1 MGATMLLQQRMT
13 PASDPMQQ
21 KMLYIMPIMFSY
33 ISLNLPSGLV
43 LYWLLSNVL
52 GIAHQYY
59 FLKQQKKATT
69 GEQNA

>member
-1 MGATMLLQQRMT
+1 MGATMLLQQKMT

-21 KMLYIMPIMFSY
+21 RMLYIMPIMFSY
-33 ISLNLPSGLV
+33 ISFNLPSGLV

-59 FLKQQKKATT
+59 FLRTQKKATT
-69 GEQNA
+69 GE